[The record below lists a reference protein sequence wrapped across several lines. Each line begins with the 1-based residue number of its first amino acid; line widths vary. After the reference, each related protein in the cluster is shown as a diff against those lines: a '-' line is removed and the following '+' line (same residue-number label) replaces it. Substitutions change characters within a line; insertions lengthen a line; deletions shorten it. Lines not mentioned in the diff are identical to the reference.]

1 MFLKCYKDKRVL
13 VTGHTG
19 FKGAWLSLW
28 LLELEAKVAG
38 FSIDV
43 PTEPSAFEAM
53 ELSHRLQD
61 FRGDVRRMKEL
72 RSIFKEFRPQIIFHL
87 AAQPFVRESLREPK
101 RTIETN
107 VMGTVNVLEC
117 VRESSIVEAV
127 VIITSDQCYE
137 NVDCEWGYREID
149 RLGGDDPQ
157 KASKTCSEL
166 ICQAYSRSYFG
177 AEGSTAIAT
186 ARAGYVIGGGD
197 WAKHRLV
204 PDCIKAWYDRE
215 VPVINHPE
223 YRCPWQHVFEPLSG
237 YLWLGALLTNQRSD
251 LNGESFNFGSEPSSV
266 RSVEELIESLIAR
279 LSKGRWVRA
288 QSEDIYSE
296 PIYRLNCEKALNQLQ
311 WVSVLSYDDMV
322 DKTVEWYKQ
331 FYKGGTDMYST
342 GRQQIMDYVR
352 MAAEKK
358 LAWTF
363 GKEYEKRSRRR
374 AAGGE

>member
-1 MFLKCYKDKRVL
+1 MMESINNLFLKCYKDKRVL

-149 RLGGDDPQ
+149 RLGGMIP
-157 KASKTCSEL
+157 KRPRKL
-166 ICQAYSRSYFG
+166 
-177 AEGSTAIAT
+177 
-186 ARAGYVIGGGD
+186 
-197 WAKHRLV
+197 
-204 PDCIKAWYDRE
+204 
-215 VPVINHPE
+215 
-223 YRCPWQHVFEPLSG
+223 
-237 YLWLGALLTNQRSD
+237 
-251 LNGESFNFGSEPSSV
+251 
-266 RSVEELIESLIAR
+266 
-279 LSKGRWVRA
+279 
-288 QSEDIYSE
+288 
-296 PIYRLNCEKALNQLQ
+296 
-311 WVSVLSYDDMV
+311 VLS
-322 DKTVEWYKQ
+322 
-331 FYKGGTDMYST
+331 
-342 GRQQIMDYVR
+342 
-352 MAAEKK
+352 
-358 LAWTF
+358 
-363 GKEYEKRSRRR
+363 
-374 AAGGE
+374 